1 MRDLLASLLKQL
13 LLQGAVPSE
22 VASLYKRHANGATP
36 LTEQDC
42 EDRLVDVLKST
53 RQSFLVV
60 DALDESMNQD
70 DQDDQDDSTPTL
82 RLLDILVKIMQRS
95 QSACKLFVTSRADYN
110 SRYDDLHATEFKL
123 KAEDEDI
130 EKYVEWWW
138 RDSGSQAKWTSD
150 LKSTTLQKLK
160 ENAAGQY
167 VLLF

>member
-13 LLQGAVPSE
+13 LLQGVVSSE

-36 LTEQDC
+36 LTALDC
-42 EDRLVDVLKST
+42 DDLLVDVLKTSS
-53 RQSFLVV
+53 QSFLVV
-60 DALDESMNQD
+60 DALDESTNQD
-70 DQDDQDDSTPTL
+70 DQDDHDDSPSTL
-82 RLLDILVKIMQRS
+82 RLLDTLVDIMQRS
-95 QSACKLFVTSRADYN
+95 QSACKLFITSRADYKA
-110 SRYDDLHATEFKL
+110 RYDGLDATEFQL

-138 RDSGSQAKWTSD
+138 GHSGSQANLTSD

-167 VLLF
+167 VMLS